1 LSPWPGAWCEVNDER
16 LKILYAEPVA
26 GKGAPGE
33 VLDEELTIATG
44 DGALKLLR
52 LQRAGRAQL
61 GPKDFLR
68 GFTLKPGDRLA

>member
-1 LSPWPGAWCEVNDER
+1 
-16 LKILYAEPVA
+16 
-26 GKGAPGE
+26 
-33 VLDEELTIATG
+33 VLDHELTIATG

-68 GFTLKPGDRLA
+68 GFALKPGDRLA